1 VLSCIA
7 VITIFKLLDPEE
19 LLNEAQEVLEG
30 FITAVQLIFEVILNE
45 SLLPDAP
52 FRVIL
57 ETLDLNSGVRV

>member
-1 VLSCIA
+1 M
-7 VITIFKLLDPEE
+7 DPEE